1 MSAVPT
7 ISAGAAVPAGS
18 QRIAPKPIPAL
29 QVNPKAI
36 ELFCASILE
45 DLKPWNDAVDTCYE
59 FAKKA
64 AYDRKLAPPRLELP
78 FSPRPCQEE
87 RDFKSDLEDLMRY
100 PDLVGWPETN
110 DRRLQ
115 AQCSAYQL
123 AYHNAFKK
131 AGAVFPHDT
140 FPLVCLTDLWEN
152 KPEKERFQQ
161 LHAMGR
167 RITIGPY
174 AMDLTPDSA
183 KKLIFMTLHPLLKLL
198 DVTAEEHTA
207 FLVLTIE
214 LRKEIKKTY
223 DIVPLDAI
231 KA

>member
-7 ISAGAAVPAGS
+7 IPAGATVPASS

-36 ELFCASILE
+36 ELFSKSILD
-45 DLKPWNDAVDTCYE
+45 DLQLWNEAIDICYE

-64 AYDRKLAPPRLELP
+64 SFDSTLTPPKLELP
-78 FSPRPCQEE
+78 FSPHPCQEE
-87 RDFKSDLEDLMRY
+87 RDFKRDLEDLMRY
-100 PDLVGWPETN
+100 PHLVGWPETN

-123 AYHNAFKK
+123 AYHNAFKR
-131 AGAVFPHDT
+131 GGSVYPQDT
-140 FPLVCLTDLWEN
+140 VPLVYLTDQWEN
-152 KPEKERFQQ
+152 RSEEERFKQ
-161 LHAMGR
+161 LHAIGR

-174 AMDLTPDSA
+174 AMDLSPDSH
-183 KKLIFMTLHPLLKLL
+183 KKLIFMSLYPLLKLL

-207 FLVLTIE
+207 FLVLTMD
-214 LRKEIKKTY
+214 LRKEIKKQY